1 MHILFVV
8 DAIFQEK
15 PGGSKRVSME
25 LAKRLSLKGHRV
37 TFLVPKISTELKERD
52 VSEGIRIIRYPFSN
66 NRSLSIVSKIINC
79 RLVFRRLLKEKEF
92 DIVCVHFAYSA
103 LGILL
108 LLKAKDSPI
117 VIIFHGPWADE
128 HREEMK
134 SRVEGSSGHMKN
146 FLLGIRQWL
155 VYKVMYSI
163 EKFCLNRS
171 NKIAVLSEFSKGLL
185 INRYNVPEGKIKV
198 IPGGVDTQR
207 FALVGEKKETIKR
220 QLSLPKDKIILL
232 TIRRFTPRM
241 GLENLIE
248 AMSYVVKKRRDVLL
262 VIGGTGL
269 LKERLESLVA
279 RYALEKNIQ
288 FRGFI
293 SEEQLPLYY
302 QAADVFILP
311 TITLEGFGLII
322 LEALACGTSVLGT
335 PVGAI
340 PEVLGRLNQ
349 KLLFEDTKPIS
360 MAQGIL
366 DFLSSPYK
374 ERYSPQWLRN
384 YVKENYS
391 WENMTLQ
398 IEDLFVA
405 VIN

>member
-1 MHILFVV
+1 
-8 DAIFQEK
+8 
-15 PGGSKRVSME
+15 ME
-25 LAKRLSLKGHRV
+25 LAKRLSLKGHKV
-37 TFLVPKISTELKERD
+37 TFLVPKISPRLKEREI
-52 VSEGIRIIRYPFSN
+52 SEGIRIIRYSFGST
-66 NRSLSIVSKIINC
+66 LFLTIVSKILNC
-79 RLVFRRLLKEKEF
+79 HSAFRRILKGEEF
-92 DIVCVHFAYSA
+92 DLLCIHFAYSA

-108 LLKAKDSPI
+108 FQKTKNLPI
-117 VIIFHGPWADE
+117 VRIFHGPWANE
-128 HREEMK
+128 YREEMK
-134 SRVEGSSGHMKN
+134 SNLERSSGHMKKC
-146 FLLGIRQWL
+146 LLPMRQWL

-163 EKFCLNRS
+163 EKFCLDRS
-171 NKIAVLSEFSKGLL
+171 NKIAVLSEFSKNSL
-185 INRYNVPEGKIKV
+185 ITNYNVPGGKIKV
-198 IPGGVDTQR
+198 IAGGVDTQR
-207 FALVGEKKETIKR
+207 FALVDNKKETIKR
-220 QLSLPKDKIILL
+220 QLGLPKDKIILL

-248 AMSYVVKKRRDVLL
+248 AMSYVVKKKKDVLL
-262 VIGGTGL
+262 VIGGAGF
-269 LKERLESLVA
+269 LKERLECLVD

-288 FRGFI
+288 FKGFI
-293 SEEQLPLYY
+293 PEEQLPLYY

-311 TITLEGFGLII
+311 TIALEGFGLII
-322 LEALACGTSVLGT
+322 LEALACGTPVLGT

-349 KLLFEDTKPIS
+349 NFLFKDTKPIS

-391 WENMTLQ
+391 WENITSQ

-405 VIN
+405 LMN